1 MTTRVSKSYE
11 YNAICDIC
19 GFKKK
24 SYELRKRWD
33 GYWVCKED
41 WEPRHILDFYRTKND
56 VHLLPFT
63 RPDSQ
68 NELTYTPVF
77 ANLTQTVGT
86 GTITTTG
93 TYNRDTINS
102 KINFQVEILIT
113 GNSTTAAASA
123 TVTLPVTSVLAG
135 TIRAFDKNGVFLGTG
150 TIGAAATTGTLPN
163 WLTRNTTINISGS
176 YGY

>member
-1 MTTRVSKSYE
+1 MSVASKSYE

-24 SYELRKRWD
+24 SYELQKRWD

-56 VHLLPFT
+56 THQLPFT

-68 NELTYTPVF
+68 VELTWTPVF
-77 ANLTQTVGT
+77 TGFTQTPGT
-86 GTITTTG
+86 GTITITG
-93 TYNRDTINS
+93 TYTKDTLNN
-102 KINFQVEILIT
+102 KINFLVEIAIT
-113 GNSTTAAASA
+113 GNATTTSSPA
-123 TVTLPVTSVLAG
+123 TISLPVLCTVAG
-135 TIRAFDKNGVFLGTG
+135 TVRTSDSQSVQLG
-150 TIGAAATTGTLPN
+150 
-163 WLTRNTTINISGS
+163 NTSITVLGNVIQCPAWTNVNRTINISGS